1 MKSWES
7 FEDEVKKGC
16 SKEEF
21 ERLEISANFAA
32 VLINLRLNR
41 NMTQHELAI
50 RSGLKQSAVA
60 RIENNGSLP
69 RIDTVYKLARALDCR
84 VEFLPNDVSCSD
96 ETSETINLMQR
107 QINKLE
113 TILQDL
119 LAETKTITRRLDHE
133 SRQIVDKSNKYITLV
148 MQNADSNY
156 KIDYSSSKR
165 LASLNSNLERMGGL
179 I

>member
-1 MKSWES
+1 
-7 FEDEVKKGC
+7 
-16 SKEEF
+16 
-21 ERLEISANFAA
+21 
-32 VLINLRLNR
+32 
-41 NMTQHELAI
+41 
-50 RSGLKQSAVA
+50 
-60 RIENNGSLP
+60 
-69 RIDTVYKLARALDCR
+69 
-84 VEFLPNDVSCSD
+84 
-96 ETSETINLMQR
+96 MQR